1 MLLPSQ
7 FDTIRLASSC
17 GCLCPS
23 HSVLFHRLMTMATL
37 MLCEYLI
44 LMVLVNL
51 LGVFSYVAVP
61 VSCYSIPVIDPN
73 HYHGKNSVDPLSRP

>member
-1 MLLPSQ
+1 MLLPLQ

-17 GCLCPS
+17 DHLCPS
-23 HSVLFHRLMTMATL
+23 HFVSFRRSMTMVT
-37 MLCEYLI
+37 MMFCEYLI

-61 VSCYSIPVIDPN
+61 VSRYSIPVIDPN
-73 HYHGKNSVDPLSRP
+73 RYHGKNSVDPLLRP